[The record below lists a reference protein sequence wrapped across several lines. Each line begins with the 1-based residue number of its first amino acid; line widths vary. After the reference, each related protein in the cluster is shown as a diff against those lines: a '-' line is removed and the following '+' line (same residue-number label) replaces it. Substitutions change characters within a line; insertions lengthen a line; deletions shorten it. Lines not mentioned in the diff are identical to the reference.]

1 MRKNAYTQYWKTIQC
16 ILSKINTK
24 TKKFSYQLQ
33 LLTLFT
39 QKIKA
44 VHGIITNDK
53 VKNQTKRVILKQTIS
68 ITILKELT
76 LFLYKNKNCYQFQY
90 QLQILQKLT

>member
-1 MRKNAYTQYWKTIQC
+1 MRKNAYTQYLKTIQC

-53 VKNQTKRVILKQTIS
+53 VNKKSNKKSYFKTDNINYNSKRVNTFFI
-68 ITILKELT
+68 
-76 LFLYKNKNCYQFQY
+76 
-90 QLQILQKLT
+90 